1 MMALP
6 GPAGS
11 GSAGL
16 RIGSDGSQS
25 DVERYGELNPPV
37 AFIAFLFPGL
47 KPGVVEARKR
57 GASGSAR
64 TAQELI

>member
-25 DVERYGELNPPV
+25 DVERYGELNPPWRLLR
-37 AFIAFLFPGL
+37 FYFP
-47 KPGVVEARKR
+47 V
-57 GASGSAR
+57 
-64 TAQELI
+64 